1 MFKLNLEPLA
11 PKLVKNKDAHI
22 GYIKHSRD
30 NADILWEIV
39 KNARALNPL
48 DSNLD
53 SACCPNWSVVFGL
66 WMLKAYDRKSL
77 STHQLRQKHSE
88 STTKDPMIIETIH
101 VDFDELTAISSEQFS
116 SEPGPKL
123 LTLRTMSLGL
133 VQNIL
138 LQHLPI
144 ISAPEPT
151 ISTGTASS
159 TIIDQDALSTST
171 SQTTLATLSPVIHL
185 DVKEADHDTKVTHID
200 NNPSFDILIPEPS
213 SKESSSQI
221 EAMQEELNEF
231 KRLEVYE
238 LVPRPDC
245 VMIITLKWIYK
256 VKLDELGVDR
266 LEGIRIFISF
276 TAHINMVIYQMDVK
290 TAFLNGIL
298 CKEVYAKPT
307 KNTYMWLKESFDTYM
322 DPEKSSRKSTDL
334 TVNTPYYSRPI
345 RCIKDFDESKDH
357 CLTVKN
363 TPYPRQG
370 DVVYN
375 TLVNEEELTGFTS
388 MHRIHKEDTVY
399 PYLRFT
405 DNHKGLKTQYAISR
419 RTPYA
424 VYKIF

>member
-30 NADILWEIV
+30 NANILWEIV

-77 STHQLRQKHSE
+77 SSHQLRQKHSE

-101 VDFDELTAISSEQFS
+101 VDFDELTAISSKQFS
-116 SEPGPKL
+116 SGPGPKL
-123 LTLRTMSLGL
+123 LTPRTMSSGL

-159 TIIDQDALSTST
+159 TTIDQDALSTST
-171 SQTTLATLSPVIHL
+171 LQTTLATLSPVIHL
-185 DVKEADHDTKVTHID
+185 DVEEADHDTEVTHID

-231 KRLEVYE
+231 KCLEVYE

-256 VKLDELGVDR
+256 VKLDELGANTLMVKKSKLDEDPQGKVVDSSRNHGMIGTLMYLTASR
-266 LEGIRIFISF
+266 LDLLFVVCMCAR
-276 TAHINMVIYQMDVK
+276 YQ
-290 TAFLNGIL
+290 
-298 CKEVYAKPT
+298 AKPT

-322 DPEKSSRKSTDL
+322 DPEK
-334 TVNTPYYSRPI
+334 
-345 RCIKDFDESKDH
+345 
-357 CLTVKN
+357 
-363 TPYPRQG
+363 
-370 DVVYN
+370 
-375 TLVNEEELTGFTS
+375 
-388 MHRIHKEDTVY
+388 
-399 PYLRFT
+399 
-405 DNHKGLKTQYAISR
+405 
-419 RTPYA
+419 
-424 VYKIF
+424 